1 MVRSFRTEHP
11 GRGVI
16 ESLVDLASRAPSAGK
31 VQGWHAIALDGAR
44 LEDFWRV
51 TLPPERRDSF
61 AWPGLLRAPVVL
73 IVLADPDEY
82 VRRYAEPDKRAT
94 GLGGGR
100 DRWQVPYWLVDAS
113 FASMVAMLAA
123 VDSGLGTLFFAVAD
137 EPAVRR
143 EFAVPDRMLVVGA
156 LAIGVPDGDDRKGR
170 SADRPR
176 RTPAEILR
184 WGGWA

>member
-11 GRGVI
+11 GRAVI

-82 VRRYAEPDKRAT
+82 VRRYA
-94 GLGGGR
+94 
-100 DRWQVPYWLVDAS
+100 
-113 FASMVAMLAA
+113 
-123 VDSGLGTLFFAVAD
+123 
-137 EPAVRR
+137 
-143 EFAVPDRMLVVGA
+143 
-156 LAIGVPDGDDRKGR
+156 
-170 SADRPR
+170 
-176 RTPAEILR
+176 
-184 WGGWA
+184 